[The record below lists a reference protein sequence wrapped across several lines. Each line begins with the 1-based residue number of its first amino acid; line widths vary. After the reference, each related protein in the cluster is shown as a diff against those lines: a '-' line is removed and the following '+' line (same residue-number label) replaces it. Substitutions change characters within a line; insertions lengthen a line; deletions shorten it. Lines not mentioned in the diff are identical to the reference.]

1 MRPRTLLAAGA
12 AALGA
17 LLAAQLVQRYQRD
30 RRLWLA
36 QLRAQSEVIDTA
48 RGPIEYAIVGD
59 GPSLLFAHG
68 AMGGCDQSLLVA
80 RLIRGFKVVA
90 PSRPGHL
97 RTPLATGRTPAE
109 QADAYAALLDALHIP
124 QIAMIGGS
132 GGGPSALQFALRHPD
147 RCWALV
153 LVCATC
159 LPPPASIVRRYRFWA
174 VLMRSDFLMWAFT
187 HLTFDA
193 LLAFDGI
200 RPAVRARL
208 GRDDGAMDI
217 VRGLLLIHSS
227 ESRRAGLVNDLA
239 QAKTA
244 LPISGLERLTQPT
257 LVIHGAADPIVPFS
271 NAEYVAR
278 AIPGA
283 TLLAIKGGGH
293 LCIVTHRDIAIP
305 RLEAF
310 LRRHAP

>member
-1 MRPRTLLAAGA
+1 MRPRTLLVAGA

-17 LLAAQLVQRYQRD
+17 LLAAQIVRRYQRE
-30 RRLWLA
+30 RRLQAA
-36 QLRAQSEVIDTA
+36 QLRAQSEVVDTA
-48 RGPIEYAIVGD
+48 CGRMEYASVGD
-59 GPSLLFAHG
+59 GPRLLFAHG
-68 AMGGCDQSLLVA
+68 AMGGYDHSLLVA
-80 RLIRGFKVVA
+80 RLIRGFQVIA

-153 LVCATC
+153 MVCAVC
-159 LPPPASIVRRYRFWA
+159 LPPPASIMRRYRFWA
-174 VLMRSDFLMWAFT
+174 ALMRSDFLMWAFT
-187 HLTFDA
+187 HLTFDT
-193 LLAFDGI
+193 LLAFDSI
-200 RPAVRARL
+200 APAVRARL
-208 GRDDGAMDI
+208 ERDDGVMDI
-217 VRGLLLIHSS
+217 VRGLLLIHLS

-244 LPISGLERLTQPT
+244 LPICGLERLTQPT
-257 LVIHGAADPIVPFS
+257 LIIHGAADLIAPFP
-271 NAEYVAR
+271 NAEYLAR

-283 TLLAIKGGGH
+283 TLLAVEGAGH
-293 LCIVTHRDIAIP
+293 LCIATHREITIP
-305 RLEAF
+305 PLEEF